1 MNQLTDNVGS
11 KRKALS
17 AMKSPHP
24 VRLTSQSIASLAL
37 AAALTVSGISPALAN
52 DTPTTDT
59 TVSGETVEQVETPT
73 DTATIPGS
81 SEIVTTDAEASN
93 EATPDTEQTAPEP
106 TPVPTAEAPAEPASP
121 APLSGT
127 VPGPAPLLGD
137 APAGAAVA
145 AAAPVATGGTK
156 RFHDV
161 RKGDKFYQSIMW
173 MYSTGLTTGVKEG
186 NRINYKSRSTLSREA
201 MAAFLY
207 REAGSPAFTMPKRG
221 FIDVPKDHKFY
232 TPIMWMKANKL
243 TTGVKTKHGLAYK
256 PGSPLSREA
265 MAAFL
270 YRGAGSP
277 KVSGVSFPDVPRKH
291 KFYRAIT
298 WMEQSKLTTG
308 VKQPDGSVK
317 YLPQHKLSRE
327 AMAAFMHRQAGK
339 PAFVDSGTLVLTGVS
354 AVDSTLTVKPRGWQ
368 PSKLD
373 FKYQWLANGTAI
385 AGATSS
391 SYTPVAG
398 DLGAQLSVRVS
409 AALPDQKSV
418 SMNYGP
424 MKVKAKAISHAE
436 AVEVIRNTVFDEVN
450 ALRVSNG
457 LNALEWAP
465 QYADGSN
472 TDAKRQL
479 TSYLDYGFGAG
490 HVPRITYWEG
500 YGITDPSEAPYDI
513 IAAAGA
519 DTPQELG
526 KSLVDSWMGSPSHCW
541 WILREST
548 TAMYPGI
555 SLMDASS
562 FGPEED
568 GGFAAS
574 MLAFRHD
581 IEWDMKPGYDSM
593 DPSWPA
599 NQICK

>member
-1 MNQLTDNVGS
+1 
-11 KRKALS
+11 
-17 AMKSPHP
+17 MKTPHP

-59 TVSGETVEQVETPT
+59 TMSGETVEQVETPT
-73 DTATIPGS
+73 DTETIPGS
-81 SEIVTTDAEASN
+81 SENVTTDAGAGN
-93 EATPDTEQTAPEP
+93 ETTPATEQTAPEP
-106 TPVPTAEAPAEPASP
+106 APVPTSEAPAEPATP

-137 APAGAAVA
+137 APAGAA
-145 AAAPVATGGTK
+145 APAATGGTK

-173 MYSTGLTTGVKEG
+173 MYSAGLTTGVKEG

-207 REAGSPAFTMPKRG
+207 REAGSPAFTMPKHG

-232 TPIMWMKANKL
+232 TPIMWMKASKL

-308 VKQPDGSVK
+308 VKQPDGTVK
-317 YLPQHKLSRE
+317 YLPLHKLSRE

-354 AVDSTLTVKPRGWQ
+354 ALDSTLTVKPRGWQ
-368 PSKLD
+368 PSQLD
-373 FKYQWLANGTAI
+373 FKYQWLANGAKI

-409 AALPDQKSV
+409 AALPDQKAV
-418 SMNYGP
+418 SMTVGSVTVAE
-424 MKVKAKAISHAE
+424 KKATQAEIEERVFELVNQERTSRGLHAL
-436 AVEVIRNTVFDEVN
+436 AKSN
-450 ALRVSNG
+450 LYQPRVRDWS
-457 LNALEWAP
+457 
-465 QYADGSN
+465 QY
-472 TDAKRQL
+472 
-479 TSYLDYGFGAG
+479 
-490 HVPRITYWEG
+490 
-500 YGITDPSEAPYDI
+500 
-513 IAAAGA
+513 
-519 DTPQELG
+519 
-526 KSLVDSWMGSPSHCW
+526 LVDNELYEHSEYSWYAEGGRRIMGLVGENLALSARSTLSAADDLVEAWMGSPSHRDW
-541 WILREST
+541 LLSPELASG
-548 TAMYPGI
+548 AAGVAFHVDSDPNY
-555 SLMDASS
+555 DA
-562 FGPEED
+562 GLV
-568 GGFAAS
+568 GGFVMS
-574 MLAFRHD
+574 YYFD
-581 IEWDMKPGYDSM
+581 ENVEG
-593 DPSWPA
+593 DPYPF
-599 NQICK
+599 IP